1 MSEIL
6 IVDDELS
13 IRTTLKEFLVGA
25 GHNAEV
31 ACRREEAVRFVRQ
44 RRFDLVLL
52 DIILDR
58 STGTELMREL
68 RAISPRS
75 QIVLMTGYPTVESLA
90 EAIRFGVADYL
101 FKPIDKD
108 GLLAAVERAL
118 DTVSPYGPGSCS
130 IA

>member
-13 IRTTLKEFLVGA
+13 IRTTLKAFLDGA
-25 GHNAEV
+25 GHGVEV
-31 ACRREEAVRFVRQ
+31 ASGREEAVRLVRQ

-52 DIILDR
+52 DIILEH

-75 QIVLMTGYPTVESLA
+75 RIVLMTGYPTVESLA
-90 EAIRFGVADYL
+90 DAIRFGVADYL

-108 GLLAAVERAL
+108 GLLAAVKRAL
-118 DTVSPYGPGSCS
+118 DSITPYGRGGFA